1 MSGLVTFIAPPPG
14 LSPLVDFD
22 LEPVAEADGLYTLR
36 SLEAPDIRLFVIDAP
51 VYLPDYNPGM
61 SVQQLESI
69 GATES
74 SEVRVLVVTTLSDD
88 GPSANLMAPILMHA
102 TSGEATQVIL
112 DGEDW
117 PLRMQLGA

>member
-14 LSPLVDFD
+14 LSPLVEFD

-36 SLEAPDIRLFVIDAP
+36 SLDAPDIRLFVIDAP
-51 VYLPDYNPGM
+51 VYLPDYNPEV
-61 SVQQLESI
+61 SVAQLESI
-69 GATES
+69 GATET

-112 DGEDW
+112 DGDDW
-117 PLRMQLGA
+117 PLRVQLGA

>member
-1 MSGLVTFIAPPPG
+1 MTGLVTFIAPPPG

-36 SLEAPDIRLFVIDAP
+36 SLAAPDIRLFVIDAP
-51 VYLPDYNPGM
+51 VYLPDYHPAM

-69 GATES
+69 GATETGD
-74 SEVRVLVVTTLSDD
+74 VRVLVVTTLSDD

-112 DGEDW
+112 DGDDW

>member
-14 LSPLVDFD
+14 LSPLLEFD

-36 SLEAPDIRLFVIDAP
+36 SLDAPDIRLFVIDAP
-51 VYLPDYNPGM
+51 AYLPDYNPEV
-61 SVQQLESI
+61 SVAQLESI
-69 GATES
+69 GAKET

-112 DGEDW
+112 DGDDW

>member
-1 MSGLVTFIAPPPG
+1 MTGLVTFIAPPPG

-36 SLEAPDIRLFVIDAP
+36 STEAPDIRLFVIDAP
-51 VYLPDYNPGM
+51 VYLPDYHPEM

-69 GATES
+69 GATETGD
-74 SEVRVLVVTTLSDD
+74 VRVLVVTTLSDQ

-112 DGEDW
+112 DGDDW

>member
-1 MSGLVTFIAPPPG
+1 MSGLVTFITPPPG
-14 LSPLVDFD
+14 LSPLLEFD

-36 SLEAPDIRLFVIDAP
+36 SLDAPDIRLFVIDAP
-51 VYLPDYNPGM
+51 VYLPDYNPEV
-61 SVQQLESI
+61 SVTQLESI
-69 GATES
+69 GATET

-112 DGEDW
+112 DGDDW
-117 PLRMQLGA
+117 PLRMPLGA

>member
-14 LSPLVDFD
+14 LSPLLEFD

-36 SLEAPDIRLFVIDAP
+36 SLDAPDIRLFVIDAP
-51 VYLPDYNPGM
+51 VYLPDYNPEV
-61 SVQQLESI
+61 SVAQLESI
-69 GATES
+69 GATET
-74 SEVRVLVVTTLSDD
+74 SEVRVLVVTTISED
-88 GPSANLMAPILMHA
+88 GPSENLMAPILMDS

-112 DGEDW
+112 DGDDW

>member
-14 LSPLVDFD
+14 LSPLLEFD

-51 VYLPDYNPGM
+51 VYLPDYNPEV
-61 SVQQLESI
+61 SLQQLESI
-69 GATES
+69 GASEP
-74 SEVRVLVVTTLSDD
+74 SEVRVLVVTTLNDD
-88 GPSANLMAPILMHA
+88 GPSANLMAPILMHS

-112 DGEDW
+112 DGDDW

>member
-1 MSGLVTFIAPPPG
+1 MTGLVTFIAPPPG

-36 SLEAPDIRLFVIDAP
+36 SLDAPDIRLYVIDAP
-51 VYLPDYNPGM
+51 VYLPDYNPEM

-69 GATES
+69 GATETP
-74 SEVRVLVVTTLSDD
+74 EVRVLVVTTLSDD

-112 DGEDW
+112 DGDDW

>member
-14 LSPLVDFD
+14 LSPLLEFD

-36 SLEAPDIRLFVIDAP
+36 SLDAPDIRLFVIDAP
-51 VYLPDYNPGM
+51 VYLPDYNPEV
-61 SVQQLESI
+61 SVAQLESI
-69 GATES
+69 GATET

-112 DGEDW
+112 DGDDW

>member
-1 MSGLVTFIAPPPG
+1 MTGLVSFIAPPPG

-51 VYLPDYNPGM
+51 VYLPDYNPAM

-69 GATES
+69 GATET
-74 SEVRVLVVTTLSDD
+74 SEVRVLVVTTLSDG

-112 DGEDW
+112 DGDDW

>member
-14 LSPLVDFD
+14 LSPLLEFD
-22 LEPVAEADGLYTLR
+22 LEPVAAADGLYTLR

-51 VYLPDYNPGM
+51 VYLPDYNPEV
-61 SVQQLESI
+61 SLQQLESI
-69 GATES
+69 GASEP
-74 SEVRVLVVTTLSDD
+74 SEVRVLVVTTLNDD
-88 GPSANLMAPILMHA
+88 GPSANLMAPILMHS

-112 DGEDW
+112 DGDDW

>member
-1 MSGLVTFIAPPPG
+1 MTGLVTFIAPPPG

-51 VYLPDYNPGM
+51 VYLPDYNPAM

-69 GATES
+69 GATET
-74 SEVRVLVVTTLSDD
+74 SEVRVLVVTTLSDG

-112 DGEDW
+112 DGDDW

>member
-1 MSGLVTFIAPPPG
+1 MTGLVTFIAPPPG

-36 SLEAPDIRLFVIDAP
+36 SLDAPDIRLYVIDAP
-51 VYLPDYNPGM
+51 VYLPDYNPEM

-69 GATES
+69 GATET
-74 SEVRVLVVTTLSDD
+74 SEVRVLVVTTLSDA

-112 DGEDW
+112 DGDDW

>member
-1 MSGLVTFIAPPPG
+1 MTGLVTFIAPPPG

-36 SLEAPDIRLFVIDAP
+36 SLQAPDIRLFVIDAP
-51 VYLPDYNPGM
+51 VYLPDYSPAM

-112 DGEDW
+112 DGDDW

>member
-1 MSGLVTFIAPPPG
+1 MTGLVSFIAPPPG

-51 VYLPDYNPGM
+51 VYLPDYNPEM

-69 GATES
+69 GATET
-74 SEVRVLVVTTLSDD
+74 SEVRVLVVTTLSDG

-112 DGEDW
+112 DGDDW

>member
-1 MSGLVTFIAPPPG
+1 MSGNVLFVAPPPG

-22 LEPVAEADGLYTLR
+22 LEPVADADGLYTLQ

-51 VYLPDYNPGM
+51 VYLPDYNPEV
-61 SVQQLESI
+61 SVQHLESI
-69 GATES
+69 GAKET
-74 SEVRVLVVTTLSDD
+74 SEVRVLVVTTLNDG

-102 TSGEATQVIL
+102 TSGEAAQVIL
-112 DGEDW
+112 DGDDW

>member
-1 MSGLVTFIAPPPG
+1 MSGLVTFVAPPPG

-22 LEPVAEADGLYTLR
+22 LEPVAQADGLYTLR

-51 VYLPDYNPGM
+51 VYLPDYSPEM

-74 SEVRVLVVTTLSDD
+74 SEVRVLVVTTLHDD

-112 DGEDW
+112 DGDEW